1 MKFYSSQLENVQKSN
16 TFTWFRN
23 DIRRIPNWD
32 LLNAEMKWNQIKSNK
47 VWKRSKPTDDVLK
60 TEYLIYNHS
69 YNGNVF

>member
-23 DIRRIPNWD
+23 DIRRIPNWN

-47 VWKRSKPTDDVLK
+47 VWKRSKPTDDFLK